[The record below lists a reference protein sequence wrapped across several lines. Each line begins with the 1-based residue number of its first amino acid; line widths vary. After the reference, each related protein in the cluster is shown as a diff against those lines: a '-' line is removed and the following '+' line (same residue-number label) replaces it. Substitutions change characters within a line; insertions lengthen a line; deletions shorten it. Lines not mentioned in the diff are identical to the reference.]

1 MDFNES
7 LMKEIMN
14 KKEFNEMLQQAIKG
28 INVKEITKAI
38 EEQLL
43 EYCFDTDYIV
53 DEIIER
59 LRDDIC
65 NQIEDELRTK
75 LSLPAR
81 KGKKKK

>member
-7 LMKEIMN
+7 LMKEIMK
-14 KKEFNEMLQQAIKG
+14 KKEFNEMLQQAIKN
-28 INVKEITKAI
+28 INLKEITKAI